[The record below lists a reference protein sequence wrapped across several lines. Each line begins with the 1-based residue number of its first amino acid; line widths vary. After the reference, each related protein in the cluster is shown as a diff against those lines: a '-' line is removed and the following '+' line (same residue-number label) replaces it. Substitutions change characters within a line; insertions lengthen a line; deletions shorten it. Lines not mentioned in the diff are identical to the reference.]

1 MANGATTVGAVSYD
15 VKVDTSGLDK
25 GLKDAD
31 SKVKSGANKL
41 GVSFS
46 KIGDIAKK
54 AAKIAVASI
63 AAVGVAAIKMG
74 KDSLEAYN
82 TQAESLAK
90 LEQSAKNQNWYK
102 GATDDLMKY
111 NAELQKIGIIGD
123 EVNAAGQA
131 QLGTFGLSAEAV
143 KALTPAMDD
152 LIAATSGYGTTTDNA
167 TQMANLMGKV
177 MTGNVGALTRYGV
190 TLSDN
195 QKKLLENGNEMEK
208 AAVLAEVLKQNY
220 GGFNEKLAQ
229 TPQGKVKQLANNF
242 GDLKET
248 VGALLTGKG
257 SVEDFTGT
265 LELVMNDVIG
275 VVEAFLPNITKTL
288 QGVIPAIAKAL
299 PGLLNSL
306 MPVIST
312 LLDSLISLLPPLISS
327 VLPALAKVLI
337 DATMSLVDYLPEI
350 TQALLDMFLT
360 VTMALIDNLPNILDS
375 IVEAIMGIVEVLTQP
390 TNLQKLLQ
398 ATLKLFM
405 ALVNTIPQIVV
416 TLVDALP
423 QIITNIVSFLTDPAN
438 ISMLIGAAIELFF
451 GLVKAVPQILGALLG
466 AFGTLVGNLWNG
478 IKGMFGQFAAN
489 FGGFITDI
497 FKGAIN
503 GVIGFIEGFINTPIS
518 ILNGFIGLINGAF
531 GFIGVNLGKIDTV
544 KLPRLASGGIVPAT
558 KGGQVIMAGEAGE
571 DEWVVPESKMAS
583 LIEKLNTNSG
593 DNGSGAT
600 FNFTF
605 NGIVGTKSE
614 LRQCAITFHNAYEE
628 VKKARMA
635 A

>member
-1 MANGATTVGAVSYD
+1 MVNGATTVGAISYD
-15 VKVDTSGLDK
+15 VKVDTSGLEK

-31 SKVKSGANKL
+31 SKAKSGANKL
-41 GVSFS
+41 GASFE
-46 KIGDIAKK
+46 KIGKIAKK
-54 AAKIAVASI
+54 AAKVAVVSI
-63 AAVGVAAIKMG
+63 TAIGAAAIKMG

-152 LIAATSGYGTTTDNA
+152 LIAATSGYSATTDNA

-220 GGFNEKLAQ
+220 GGFNKKLAQ

-248 VGALLTGKG
+248 IGALLTGKG
-257 SVEDFTGT
+257 SVEDFTST
-265 LELVMNDVIG
+265 LELVMKDVIG

-299 PGLLNSL
+299 PGLLNAL

-312 LLDSLISLLPPLISS
+312 LLNSLISLLPPLINS
-327 VLPALAKVLI
+327 VLPALAKVLV
-337 DATMSLVDYLPEI
+337 DAVMSLVDYLPEI

-360 VTMALIDNLPNILDS
+360 VAMSLIDNLPNILNS
-375 IVEAIMGIVEVLTQP
+375 IVAAILGITEVLTQP
-390 TNLQKLLQ
+390 ANLQKLLI
-398 ATLKLFM
+398 ATVQLFMALINAMPLILERLTEALPQIIMNIVEFLVNPSTIAQLLSAGVILFM
-405 ALVNTIPQIVV
+405 ALVRSVPMIFGP
-416 TLVDALP
+416 
-423 QIITNIVSFLTDPAN
+423 
-438 ISMLIGAAIELFF
+438 LIGALGGLFAE
-451 GLVKAVPQILGALLG
+451 VWRRVS
-466 AFGTLVGNLWNG
+466 
-478 IKGMFGQFAAN
+478 GMFNQGGEKIGQAFSGA
-489 FGGFITDI
+489 

-503 GVIGFIEGFINTPIS
+503 NVLSVVEGIVNHFVSMINGVIGVINAIP
-518 ILNGFIGLINGAF
+518 
-531 GFIGVNLGKIDTV
+531 GVHLSKLGKLKI
-544 KLPRLASGGIVPAT
+544 PRLASGGIVPAT
-558 KGGQVIMAGEAGE
+558 AGGKIIMAGEAGE

-583 LIEKLNTNSG
+583 LIDQLNDRGNNG
-593 DNGSGAT
+593 DGGAT

-635 A
+635 T

>member
-1 MANGATTVGAVSYD
+1 MVNGATTVGAISYD
-15 VKVDTSGLDK
+15 VKVDTSGLEK

-31 SKVKSGANKL
+31 SKAKSGANKL
-41 GVSFS
+41 GASFE
-46 KIGDIAKK
+46 KIGKIAKK
-54 AAKIAVASI
+54 AAKVAVVSI
-63 AAVGVAAIKMG
+63 TAIGAAAIKMG

-152 LIAATSGYGTTTDNA
+152 LIAATSGYNATTDNA

-220 GGFNEKLAQ
+220 GGFNKKLAQ

-248 VGALLTGKG
+248 IGALLTGKG
-257 SVEDFTGT
+257 SVEDFTST
-265 LELVMNDVIG
+265 LELVMKDVIG

-312 LLDSLISLLPPLISS
+312 LLNSLISLLPPLINS
-327 VLPALAKVLI
+327 VLPALAKVLV
-337 DATMSLVDYLPEI
+337 DAAMSLVDYLPEI

-360 VTMALIDNLPNILDS
+360 VAMSLIDNLPNILDS
-375 IVEAIMGIVEVLTQP
+375 IVAAILGITEVLTQP
-390 TNLQKLLQ
+390 ANLQKLLIASVQ
-398 ATLKLFM
+398 LFMALINAMPLILERLTEALPQIIMNIVEFLVNPSTIAQLLSAGVILFM
-405 ALVNTIPQIVV
+405 ALVRSVPMIFG
-416 TLVDALP
+416 
-423 QIITNIVSFLTDPAN
+423 S
-438 ISMLIGAAIELFF
+438 LIGALGGLFAE
-451 GLVKAVPQILGALLG
+451 VWRRVS
-466 AFGTLVGNLWNG
+466 
-478 IKGMFGQFAAN
+478 GMFNQGGEKIGQAFSGA
-489 FGGFITDI
+489 

-503 GVIGFIEGFINTPIS
+503 NVLSVVEGTVNHFVSMINGVIGVINAIP
-518 ILNGFIGLINGAF
+518 
-531 GFIGVNLGKIDTV
+531 GVHLGKLN
-544 KLPRLASGGIVPAT
+544 KLKIPRLASGGIVPAT
-558 KGGQVIMAGEAGE
+558 KGGQIIMAGE

-628 VKKARMA
+628 VKKARMTA
-635 A
+635 

>member
-1 MANGATTVGAVSYD
+1 MVNGATTVGAISYD
-15 VKVDTSGLDK
+15 VKVDTSGLEK

-31 SKVKSGANKL
+31 SKAKSGANKL
-41 GVSFS
+41 GASFE
-46 KIGDIAKK
+46 KIGKIAKK
-54 AAKIAVASI
+54 AAKVAVVSI
-63 AAVGVAAIKMG
+63 TAIGAAAIKMG

-143 KALTPAMDD
+143 KTLTPAMDD
-152 LIAATSGYGTTTDNA
+152 LIAATSGYGATTDNA

-220 GGFNEKLAQ
+220 GGFNKKLAQ

-248 VGALLTGKG
+248 IGALLTGKG
-257 SVEDFTGT
+257 SVEDFTST
-265 LELVMNDVIG
+265 LELVMKDVIG

-299 PGLLNSL
+299 PGLLNAL

-312 LLDSLISLLPPLISS
+312 LLNSLISLLPPLINS
-327 VLPALAKVLI
+327 VLPALAKVLV
-337 DATMSLVDYLPEI
+337 DAAMSLVGYLPEI

-360 VTMALIDNLPNILDS
+360 VAMSLIDNLPNILDS
-375 IVEAIMGIVEVLTQP
+375 IVEAILGITEVLTQP
-390 TNLQKLLQ
+390 ANLQKLLMANVQ
-398 ATLKLFM
+398 LFMALINAMPLILERLTEALPQIIMNIVEFLVNPSTIAQLLSAGVILFM
-405 ALVNTIPQIVV
+405 ALVRSVPMIFG
-416 TLVDALP
+416 
-423 QIITNIVSFLTDPAN
+423 S
-438 ISMLIGAAIELFF
+438 LIGALGGLFAE
-451 GLVKAVPQILGALLG
+451 VWRRVS
-466 AFGTLVGNLWNG
+466 
-478 IKGMFGQFAAN
+478 GMFNQGGEKIGQAFSGA
-489 FGGFITDI
+489 

-503 GVIGFIEGFINTPIS
+503 NVLSVVEGTVNHFVNMINGVIGVINAIP
-518 ILNGFIGLINGAF
+518 
-531 GFIGVNLGKIDTV
+531 GVHLGKLN
-544 KLPRLASGGIVPAT
+544 KLKIPRLASGGIVPAT
-558 KGGQVIMAGEAGE
+558 KGGQIIMAGEAGE

>member
-1 MANGATTVGAVSYD
+1 MVNGATTVGAISYD
-15 VKVDTSGLDK
+15 VKVDTSGLEK

-31 SKVKSGANKL
+31 SKAKSGANKL
-41 GVSFS
+41 GASFE
-46 KIGDIAKK
+46 KIGKIAKK
-54 AAKIAVASI
+54 AAKVAVVSI
-63 AAVGVAAIKMG
+63 TAIGAAAIKMG

-152 LIAATSGYGTTTDNA
+152 LIAATSGYNATTDNA

-220 GGFNEKLAQ
+220 GGFNKKLAQ

-248 VGALLTGKG
+248 IGALLTGKG
-257 SVEDFTGT
+257 SVEDFTST
-265 LELVMNDVIG
+265 LELVMKDVIG

-312 LLDSLISLLPPLISS
+312 LLNSLISLLPPLINS
-327 VLPALAKVLI
+327 VLPALAKVLV
-337 DATMSLVDYLPEI
+337 DAAMSLVDYLPEI

-360 VTMALIDNLPNILDS
+360 VAMSLIDNLPNILDS
-375 IVEAIMGIVEVLTQP
+375 IVAAILGITEVLTQP
-390 TNLQKLLQ
+390 ANLQKLLIASVQ
-398 ATLKLFM
+398 LFMALINAMPLILERLTEALPQIIMNIVEFLVNPSTIAQLLSAGVILFM
-405 ALVNTIPQIVV
+405 ALVRSVPMIFG
-416 TLVDALP
+416 
-423 QIITNIVSFLTDPAN
+423 S
-438 ISMLIGAAIELFF
+438 LIGALGGLFAE
-451 GLVKAVPQILGALLG
+451 VWRRVS
-466 AFGTLVGNLWNG
+466 
-478 IKGMFGQFAAN
+478 GMFNQGGEKIGQAFSGA
-489 FGGFITDI
+489 

-503 GVIGFIEGFINTPIS
+503 NVLSVVEGTVNHFVSMINGVIGVINAIP
-518 ILNGFIGLINGAF
+518 
-531 GFIGVNLGKIDTV
+531 GVHLGKLN
-544 KLPRLASGGIVPAT
+544 KLKIPRLASGGIVPAT
-558 KGGQVIMAGEAGE
+558 KGGQIIMAGEAGE

-628 VKKARMA
+628 VKKARMTA
-635 A
+635 

>member
-63 AAVGVAAIKMG
+63 AAVGAAAIKMG

-152 LIAATSGYGTTTDNA
+152 LIAATAGYDATTDSA

-190 TLSDN
+190 TLSEN
-195 QKKLLENGNEMEK
+195 QKKMLENGNEMEK

-257 SVEDFTGT
+257 NIEDFTST

-327 VLPALAKVLI
+327 VLPALANVLI
-337 DATMSLVDYLPEI
+337 DATMSLVEYLPEI
-350 TQALLDMFLT
+350 TQALLDMLLT
-360 VTMALIDNLPNILDS
+360 VAMSLIDNLPNILDS
-375 IVEAIMGIVEVLTQP
+375 IVEALMGIVEVLTQP
-390 TNLQKLLQ
+390 ANLQKLLQ
-398 ATLKLFM
+398 AAVQLFM
-405 ALVNTIPQIVV
+405 AIVNAMPLILNRLVE
-416 TLVDALP
+416 ALP
-423 QIITNIVSFLTDPAN
+423 QIIANVLEFLLDPNTIAQLLSAAVVLFMAMVRAVPM
-438 ISMLIGAAIELFF
+438 IFGALIGALGGLFAEVWKRVSNMF
-451 GLVKAVPQILGALLG
+451 NQGGEKIGQ
-466 AFGTLVGNLWNG
+466 AFSN
-478 IKGMFGQFAAN
+478 A
-489 FGGFITDI
+489 

-503 GVIGFIEGFINTPIS
+503 NVLGVVEGTVNFFVDMINGVINIINAIP
-518 ILNGFIGLINGAF
+518 
-531 GFIGVNLGKIDTV
+531 GVNLGKLDRLKI
-544 KLPRLASGGIVPAT
+544 PRLASGGIVPAT
-558 KGGQVIMAGEAGE
+558 RGGQVIMAGEAGE

-583 LIEKLNTNSG
+583 LMEKLSTDNGN
-593 DNGSGAT
+593 NGSGAT

-614 LRQCAITFHNAYEE
+614 LRQCAITFHDAYEE